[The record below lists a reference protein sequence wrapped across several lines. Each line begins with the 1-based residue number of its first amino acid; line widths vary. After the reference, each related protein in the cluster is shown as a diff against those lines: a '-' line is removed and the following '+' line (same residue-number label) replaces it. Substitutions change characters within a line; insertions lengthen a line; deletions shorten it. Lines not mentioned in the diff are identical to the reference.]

1 MKHTV
6 LPITLAIVTA
16 LTIAT
21 ASSRAQA
28 PDNYDLH
35 EAPAGA
41 SLHKVTAAPAE
52 YKGRKALKVEFTEE
66 ANKGQ
71 PGVDLLFD
79 MPTFVL
85 IPGNFK
91 NGTIEVDVLGRLNG
105 KGLPDA
111 RAFVGLAYRVVDGEA
126 RFESVYLRPLNGRK
140 TNPPSPRDK
149 RAIQYF
155 AYPDWKFDRLRKEYP
170 DGRYES
176 GADIADD
183 EWIRLKLDID
193 DTRVR
198 ASVND
203 NEEFAPT
210 DLKAVPEAGGIGLW
224 VGRGTEAFP
233 TYALHLAKTR
243 RCEGLSGPVLK
254 CQALPRRWYVC
265 YRR

>member
-1 MKHTV
+1 MKHV
-6 LPITLAIVTA
+6 RLPITLAIVTA

-28 PDNYDLH
+28 PGNYDLH
-35 EAPAGA
+35 EVPVGA
-41 SLHKVTAAPAE
+41 SLHDVTATPAE
-52 YKGRKALKVEFTEE
+52 YKGRKALKIEFTEA
-66 ANKGQ
+66 ANKGP

-85 IPGNFK
+85 IPGNFM
-91 NGTIEVDVLGRLNG
+91 NGTIEVDLLGRLNG

-111 RAFVGLAYRVVDGEA
+111 RAFIGLAYRVIDGGA

-170 DGRYES
+170 DGRYEF

-198 ASVND
+198 VSVNGK
-203 NEEFAPT
+203 EEFALT
-210 DLKAVPEAGGIGLW
+210 DSKAAPEVGGIGLW
-224 VGRGTEAFP
+224 VGRGTEGYFSNLCI
-233 TYALHLAKTR
+233 T
-243 RCEGLSGPVLK
+243 
-254 CQALPRRWYVC
+254 PR
-265 YRR
+265 

>member
-1 MKHTV
+1 MKHMP
-6 LPITLAIVTA
+6 LPIILAIVTS
-16 LTIAT
+16 LTITA

-28 PDNYDLH
+28 PGNYDLH
-35 EAPAGA
+35 ELPGGA
-41 SLHKVTAAPAE
+41 SLHEVTAVPAE
-52 YKGRKALKVEFTEE
+52 YKGRSALKIEFTEA
-66 ANKGQ
+66 ANKGP

-79 MPTFVL
+79 MSTFAL

-91 NGTIEVDVLGRLNG
+91 NGTIEVDLLGRLNG

-111 RAFVGLAYRVVDGEA
+111 RAFVGLAYRVVDGGA

-170 DGRYES
+170 DGRYEA

-198 ASVND
+198 VSVNGK
-203 NEEFAPT
+203 EEFAPT
-210 DLKAVPEAGGIGLW
+210 DLKAAPEAGGIGLW
-224 VGRGTEAFP
+224 VGRGTEGYFSNLRV
-233 TYALHLAKTR
+233 T
-243 RCEGLSGPVLK
+243 
-254 CQALPRRWYVC
+254 PR
-265 YRR
+265 

>member
-1 MKHTV
+1 MKHV
-6 LPITLAIVTA
+6 LLPITLAIVTS
-16 LTIAT
+16 LTIA
-21 ASSRAQA
+21 AALSRGQA
-28 PDNYDLH
+28 PGIYDLH
-35 EAPAGA
+35 EVPIGA
-41 SLHKVTAAPAE
+41 SLHDVTATPAE
-52 YKGRKALKVEFTEE
+52 YKGRKALKIEFTEA
-66 ANKGQ
+66 ANKGP

-85 IPGNFK
+85 IPGNFM
-91 NGTIEVDVLGRLNG
+91 NGTIEVDLLGRLNG

-111 RAFVGLAYRVVDGEA
+111 RAFIGLAYRVVDGGA

-183 EWIRLKLDID
+183 EWIRLKLDIE

-198 ASVND
+198 VSVNGK
-203 NEEFAPT
+203 EEFAPT
-210 DLKAVPEAGGIGLW
+210 DLKAAPEAGGVGLW
-224 VGRGTEAFP
+224 VGRGAEGYFSNLRIEA
-233 TYALHLAKTR
+233 R
-243 RCEGLSGPVLK
+243 
-254 CQALPRRWYVC
+254 
-265 YRR
+265 

>member
-1 MKHTV
+1 MKRK
-6 LPITLAIVTA
+6 LFAIMLAVVTA
-16 LTIAT
+16 LTVAT
-21 ASSRAQA
+21 VSGQAQA
-28 PDNYDLH
+28 PGVYSLH
-35 EAPAGA
+35 EMPAGA
-41 SLHKVTAAPAE
+41 TLHTVTAAPAE
-52 YKGRKALKVEFTEE
+52 YKGRKALKVEFTEA
-66 ANKGQ
+66 ANKSP

-85 IPGNFK
+85 IPTGFK
-91 NGTIEVDVLGRLNG
+91 NGTIEVDILGRLNG
-105 KGLPDA
+105 KGLPEA
-111 RAFVGLAYRVVDGEA
+111 RAFVSLAYRVVDAKA

-198 ASVND
+198 VSVNGK
-203 NEEFAPT
+203 EEFALT
-210 DLKAVPEAGGIGLW
+210 DSKAAPEVGGIGLW
-224 VGRGTEAFP
+224 VGRGTEGYFSNLCI
-233 TYALHLAKTR
+233 T
-243 RCEGLSGPVLK
+243 
-254 CQALPRRWYVC
+254 PR
-265 YRR
+265 

>member
-1 MKHTV
+1 MKHV
-6 LPITLAIVTA
+6 LLPISLAIVTS

-21 ASSRAQA
+21 ASSRGQA
-28 PDNYDLH
+28 PGNYDLL
-35 EAPAGA
+35 EVPAGA
-41 SLHKVTAAPAE
+41 SLHEVTAAPAE
-52 YKGRKALKVEFTEE
+52 YKGRKALKIEFTDT
-66 ANKGQ
+66 ANKGP

-85 IPGNFK
+85 IPGNFQ
-91 NGTIEVDVLGRLNG
+91 NGTIEVDILGRLNG

-111 RAFVGLAYRVVDGEA
+111 RAFVGLAYRVVGDGA

-170 DGRYES
+170 DGRYEA

-198 ASVND
+198 VSVNGK
-203 NEEFAPT
+203 EEFAPT
-210 DLKAVPEAGGIGLW
+210 DLKAAPEAGGIGLW
-224 VGRGTEAFP
+224 VGRGTEGYFSNLRI
-233 TYALHLAKTR
+233 T
-243 RCEGLSGPVLK
+243 
-254 CQALPRRWYVC
+254 PR
-265 YRR
+265 